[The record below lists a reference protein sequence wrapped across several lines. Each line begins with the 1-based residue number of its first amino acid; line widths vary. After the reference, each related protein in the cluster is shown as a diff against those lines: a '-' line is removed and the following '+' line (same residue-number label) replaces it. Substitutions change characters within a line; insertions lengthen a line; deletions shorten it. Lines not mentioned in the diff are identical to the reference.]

1 VKEQALL
8 LRNHHI
14 TKPHHSQGSE
24 TMEQRLDFYKAS
36 PEAIKALVALEVAI
50 GKRGLDPML
59 VNLVRL
65 RASQINGCAYCV
77 DSHSSDARK
86 AGETERRVYAVAAW
100 RESPLFTDR
109 ERAALAWTESLTL
122 LPETHAPDADF
133 AGLHQQFSETEMVD
147 LSLVIGAINIWNRFG
162 VGFRKIPAA

>member
-1 VKEQALL
+1 
-8 LRNHHI
+8 LRNHRS
-14 TKPHHSQGSE
+14 TKPHHPKGIE

-59 VNLVRL
+59 VNLVKL

-100 RESPLFTDR
+100 RESPFFTDR

-122 LPETHAPDADF
+122 LSETHAPDADF
-133 AGLHQQFSETEMVD
+133 AGLRQQFSETEMVD

>member
-1 VKEQALL
+1 VKEQALR
-8 LRNHHI
+8 LRNHRS
-14 TKPHHSQGSE
+14 TKPHHPKGSE

-59 VNLVRL
+59 LNLVKL

-77 DSHSSDARK
+77 DSHSNDARK

-100 RESPLFTDR
+100 RESPLFTER

-122 LPETHAPDADF
+122 LPETHAPDVDF
-133 AGLHQQFSETEMVD
+133 LGLQKHFSETEMVD